1 MISSL
6 TRRRLLAGLSPG
18 ISPALGGAAG
28 AAVLAACAGP
38 GPAAE
43 GPAAPSKVAGSI
55 EFWQWGVTYVEGFD
69 KLAAAFSEQRGARV
83 NHTRP
88 EGYDDKIKVTV
99 AAGSGGPD
107 VYLMRG
113 PNHKQW
119 AHDGLAIDVSQYAGR
134 DKGAAADLKA
144 MHKVFYD
151 YYHLDGKLHGA
162 PWDLSTISVAYNLD
176 LLEARG
182 LKPPA
187 ELGPAWDWDAFADY
201 AKRLTPG
208 DGTRYGVDAAP
219 GIETG
224 YYNWVVANG
233 ANFWSP
239 DYQRATVNAPAFAE
253 AVEPYMALAYKLQA
267 SPPRAWANQQ
277 IAGLPHRANLLTTGA
292 VAMQTVGDWFFPW
305 FDKAAGLRWDVAP
318 MPASPKTKKTGSVAN
333 FRGLAIAPTSQN
345 RDLAWAWV
353 ASLLRREVQDQ
364 IPAMMGEVPA
374 RLDSIDAVYL
384 DPAKAATPKSR
395 RLLKAAVD
403 ATQPLPGHPLLPW
416 SGDGSVSGTAD
427 ALSGVYDGARQAK
440 DALAEIQDKLTAL
453 IAVR

>member
-1 MISSL
+1 MNRSL
-6 TRRRLLAGLSPG
+6 TRRRLLAAA
-18 ISPALGGAAG
+18 ALGASAGVSAA
-28 AAVLAACAGP
+28 AACAAP

-43 GPAAPSKVAGSI
+43 GPAAPAALAGSV
-55 EFWQWGVTYVEGFD
+55 EFWQWGVTYTEGFD
-69 KLAAAFSEQRGARV
+69 ALAAAFNERHTARV

-119 AHDGLAIDVSQYAGR
+119 AHDGLAVDVSRYAGR
-134 DKGAAADLKA
+134 DKAAAADLKA
-144 MHKVFYD
+144 MHTVFYD
-151 YYHLDGKLHGA
+151 YYHLDGRLHGA

-187 ELGPAWDWDAFADY
+187 ELGAAWDWEAFADY
-201 AKRLTPG
+201 ARRLTPG
-208 DGTRYGVDAAP
+208 DGTRYGVDAQP

-233 ANFWSP
+233 AGFWSQ
-239 DYQRATVNAPAFAE
+239 DYTRATVSAPAFAE
-253 AVEPYMALAYKLQA
+253 AVEPYMALAHRLQV
-267 SPPRAWANQQ
+267 SPPREWATQQ
-277 IAGLPHRANLLTTGA
+277 STGLPHRANLLTNGA
-292 VAMQTVGDWFFPW
+292 VAMQTAGDWFFPW
-305 FDKAAGLRWDVAP
+305 YDRVAGFRWDVAP
-318 MPASPKTKKTGSVAN
+318 MPAAPRTKRTGSIAN
-333 FRGLAIAPTSQN
+333 FRGLTIAPTTQN
-345 RDLAWAWV
+345 PDLAWAWI
-353 ASLLRREVQDQ
+353 ASLLTRAVQDQ
-364 IPAMMGEVPA
+364 IPALMGEVPA

-384 DPAKAATPKSR
+384 DPAKAPTPKSR

-416 SGDGSVSGTAD
+416 SGDGSVSGTAN
-427 ALSGVYDGARQAK
+427 ALNDVYDGKRQAK
-440 DALAEIQDKLTAL
+440 DALAEVQDKLTAL
-453 IAVR
+453 IANR